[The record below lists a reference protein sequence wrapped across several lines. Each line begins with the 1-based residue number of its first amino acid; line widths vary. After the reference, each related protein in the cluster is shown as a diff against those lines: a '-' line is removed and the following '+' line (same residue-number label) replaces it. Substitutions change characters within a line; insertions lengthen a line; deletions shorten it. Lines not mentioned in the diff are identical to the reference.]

1 MGLTP
6 ATKLSAVSLF
16 NHRLERFPRLTLK
29 TVLIRDDDHIFGLS
43 GTALVCA
50 HIPAVDY

>member
-29 TVLIRDDDHIFGLS
+29 TVLIRDDGDIMLGIGVGNVAIIIS
-43 GTALVCA
+43 VS
-50 HIPAVDY
+50 I